1 MDKDFTKGQDVM
13 QPSEQ
18 ASAVEK
24 PRPTVKPSVGYVSDE
39 HFRKAHKKVIKTH
52 AGLFRRLAQ

>member
-18 ASAVEK
+18 APVVEE
-24 PRPTVKPSVGYVSDE
+24 PRPTVKPSVRYASDE
-39 HFRKAHKKVIKTH
+39 HFSKTHKKVIKTH
-52 AGLFRRLAQ
+52 SGLFRRLAQ